1 MRYVITQPLISEIQ
15 SMKKALIILTLL
27 GIIFQDSMA
36 QVKQA
41 SASAKQIQ
49 CLNGTSISTSDVD
62 KTINQLMSVADVAG
76 LSISIINDNKIAYTK
91 SYGYKNKEKN
101 ELLDTS
107 TIFYGASL
115 SKAVFAFIVMQLVQ
129 EGTIDLDK
137 GVWAYINKPLPMYDS
152 YNNLADDERW
162 KLITVRDCLRHT
174 TGFPNWRWLNPKGN
188 NELEIF
194 FDPGRRYAYSGEG
207 MLLLQLAIEET
218 THKSLEELAKERV
231 FKPFGMTR
239 TSYVWQPSFEDNYA
253 FGYNANGEV
262 LKKKK
267 RTTANAAGS
276 METTIADYSRFVEA
290 VMQGK
295 GLKDTI
301 KAEMLSP
308 QISIKTKH
316 QFPSLNTD
324 TLEDTYKN
332 IDLSYGLGWGLFK
345 CAYGNAFFKEG
356 HDDGWAH
363 YNINFPDK
371 KISLILMS
379 NSSNAESIFKEVL
392 EKIIGDVYTPWDWEN
407 YEPYKIKE
415 AVVKEVPKIADTF
428 LNQYVGTY
436 AADTVKAM
444 ITLDGGQLKVEL
456 DKGGLQKTN
465 IYLDK
470 PDLFSLK
477 MAAIQFQFM
486 RNANGKIEKMIIIGG
501 NEKHE
506 FKKVE

>member
-1 MRYVITQPLISEIQ
+1 
-15 SMKKALIILTLL
+15 MKK
-27 GIIFQDSMA
+27 GIIMFVALLSSLQISFA
-36 QVKQA
+36 QVKQT
-41 SASAKQIQ
+41 SAQTKQIQ
-49 CLNGTSISTSDVD
+49 RLNGSSISASDID
-62 KTINQLMSVADVAG
+62 KTINQLMSVADVTG

-101 ELLDTS
+101 ELIDTS

-115 SKAVFAFIVMQLVQ
+115 SKAVFAYIVMQLVQ

-194 FDPGRRYAYSGEG
+194 FDPGQRYAYSGEG
-207 MLLLQLAIEET
+207 LLLLQLAIEET
-218 THKSLEELAKERV
+218 THKTLEELAKERV

-239 TSYVWQPSFEDNYA
+239 TSYIWQQSFEDNYA
-253 FGYNANGEV
+253 FGYSANGEA

-267 RTTANAAGS
+267 RATANAAGS
-276 METTIADYSRFVEA
+276 METTIADYSRFIEA
-290 VMQGK
+290 VMQGR
-295 GLKDTI
+295 GLDAKT
-301 KAEMLSP
+301 KAEMLTP

-324 TLEDTYKN
+324 TLEDTYKSIN
-332 IDLSYGLGWGLFK
+332 LSYGLGWGLFK

-379 NSSNAESIFKEVL
+379 NSSNAESIFKEAL
-392 EKIIGDVYTPWDWEN
+392 EKIIGDIYTPWDWEN
-407 YEPYKIKE
+407 YEPYKIKD
-415 AVVKEVPKIADTF
+415 AGVKDLRKAIDTS

-444 ITLDGGQLKVEL
+444 VTLEDGQLKVEL

-465 IYLDK
+465 LYMDK

-477 MAAIQFQFM
+477 AAAIQFQFV

-506 FKKVE
+506 FKKEE

>member
-1 MRYVITQPLISEIQ
+1 
-15 SMKKALIILTLL
+15 MKKSLIILITFISLL
-27 GIIFQDSMA
+27 QISFA
-36 QVKQA
+36 QVKQT
-41 SASAKQIQ
+41 SDQTKQIQ
-49 CLNGTSISTSDVD
+49 RINGTSISTTDID
-62 KTINQLMSVADVAG
+62 KTINQLMNVADVTG
-76 LSISIINDNKIAYTK
+76 LCVGIINDNKIAYTK
-91 SYGYKNKEKN
+91 CYGYKNKEKN
-101 ELLDTS
+101 ELIDTS
-107 TIFYGASL
+107 TVFYAASL
-115 SKAVFAFIVMQLVQ
+115 SKAVFAYIVMQLVQ

-162 KLITVRDCLRHT
+162 KLITIRDCLRHT

-194 FDPGRRYAYSGEG
+194 FDPGKRYAYSGEG
-207 MLLLQLAIEET
+207 MALLQLAIEET
-218 THKSLEELAKERV
+218 THKSLEDLAKERV

-239 TSYVWQPSFEDNYA
+239 TSYVWQQAFENNYA
-253 FGYNANGEV
+253 FGYNNKGEP

-267 RTTANAAGS
+267 RATPNAAGS
-276 METTIADYSRFVEA
+276 METTITDYSRFIEA

-295 GLKDTI
+295 GLKDTT
-301 KAEMLSP
+301 KTEMLSP
-308 QISIKTKH
+308 QIAIKTKH

-324 TLEDTYKN
+324 TLEDPYKS

-345 CAYGNAFFKEG
+345 CAAGNAFFKEG
-356 HDDGWAH
+356 HDDGWQH

-379 NSSNAESIFKEVL
+379 NSSNAESIFKEAL

-415 AVVKEVPKIADTF
+415 GVVKDVPKTIDTS

-436 AADTVKAM
+436 TADSVKAM
-444 ITLDGGQLKVEL
+444 VTLEGGQLKVEL

-465 IYLDK
+465 LYMDK

-477 MAAIQFQFM
+477 AAAIQFQFL
-486 RNANGKIEKMIIIGG
+486 RNANGKIEKMMIIGG

-506 FKKVE
+506 FKKQD